1 MPSKTKRQARFMAA
15 CAHGSKYPKCPKG
28 DVAQKFNKADEGGA
42 LLSEAVKDINR
53 TPRGDKFAKG
63 LRRR

>member
-1 MPSKTKRQARFMAA
+1 MAA
-15 CAHGSKYPKCPKG
+15 CAHGSGYEKCPPKS
-28 DVAQKFNKADEGGA
+28 VASKFNKADEGGK

-53 TPRGDKFAKG
+53 TPKGDRFAKG